1 MEIPRQRLLGALV
14 LLLAL
19 VLLVWWKYLR
29 MAFS

>member
-19 VLLVWWKYLR
+19 VLWVWWKYLR